1 MTKDETRLSARTA
14 ATVGDGWHAD
24 GNHLYLRVDGQR
36 RRWVVKVARNGQ
48 KREFGAGSV
57 DTTSLAQARR
67 KRDQIL
73 AMLADGRDPVEGKR
87 QARAARE
94 AAANRKTFAE
104 VAEAVL
110 TKSAAGWRSRATAK
124 NWERSL
130 RIYCKPIA
138 ATPIDQITTQDIV
151 RVLSP
156 LWGADKHE
164 VAARLLPRIST
175 VMAYATA
182 HGWRSGDDPASI
194 KIIRHLRPATP
205 AGPRKRHAALDW
217 RDMPAFMTKLRA
229 TPTMSALILEFA
241 ILTATRSAEARGC
254 RWDELN
260 LTAATWR
267 MPAGRMKANVE
278 HIVPLSRQA
287 LALLHKMTEAMTTCD
302 LVFEGRQPGKPLRSS
317 SVLRLMNKL
326 APGGETVHGFRSAA
340 RSFWADHGV
349 DREIAEMNLSHK
361 IGSAI
366 EQAYYR
372 TQLLERRRPTLQAWA
387 DWLDGATVLP
397 FAKPAG

>member
-24 GNHLYLRVDGQR
+24 GRCLYLRVDGAR
-36 RRWVVKVARNGQ
+36 RRWVVKIVRDGVR
-48 KREFGAGSV
+48 REFGAGSV

-73 AMLADGRDPVEGKR
+73 AQLADGVDPVEGKR
-87 QARAARE
+87 QAREARE
-94 AAANRKTFAE
+94 AAANRKTLAE

-110 TKSAAGWRSRATAK
+110 MKSAAGWRSRATARS
-124 NWERSL
+124 WERSL
-130 RIYCKPIA
+130 RVYCKPIS

-156 LWGADKHE
+156 LWAAGKME

-194 KIIRHLRPATP
+194 RIIKHIAPSRP

-217 RDMPAFMTKLRA
+217 RAMPVFMAKLRA
-229 TPTMSALILEFA
+229 TQTMSALVLEFS

-254 RWDELN
+254 RWGEIN
-260 LTAATWR
+260 QTAATWR
-267 MPAGRMKANVE
+267 IPGGRMKANAE
-278 HIVPLSRQA
+278 HVVPLSRQA
-287 LALLHKMTEAMTTCD
+287 LDLLHKMREAQTTCD

-349 DREIAEMNLSHK
+349 DREIAELNLSHK

-372 TQLLERRRPTLQAWA
+372 TQLLERRRPSFQAWA
-387 DWLDGATVLP
+387 DHLDGNVLL